1 MRFHPAIFI
10 AAFSCLALP
19 ALAAPVDC
27 SKGAI
32 PAGPAKG
39 TLNGAPFT
47 VDLIKLD
54 PIEQR
59 TQGPAT
65 FDVWHVY
72 LSDKAGSKFD
82 FTVITVKG
90 KQPDGHTFV
99 SDVNGNGP
107 EAGPGSHEI
116 QGWEMTAKGSEVG
129 FYEVNDASLQAAF
142 GHRAGNTLPVSLHFC
157 VPSRKTDVG
166 GAFTLPLK

>member
-1 MRFHPAIFI
+1 MRFQHTIFL
-10 AAFSCLALP
+10 AAFSLAVVP

-39 TLNGAPFT
+39 TLNGAPFA
-47 VDLIKLD
+47 VDLVKLD
-54 PIEQR
+54 SIEQR

-65 FDVWHVY
+65 FDVWHIY

-116 QGWEMTAKGSEVG
+116 QGWEMTAKGNEVG
-129 FYEVNDASLQAAF
+129 FYEVNDASLQVAF
-142 GHRAGNTLPVSLHFC
+142 GHRNGNAMPVSLHFC
-157 VPSRKTDVG
+157 VPSKKTDVG
-166 GAFTLPLK
+166 GAITVPLK

>member
-1 MRFHPAIFI
+1 MRFHSTIF
-10 AAFSCLALP
+10 AAFVLGSAP
-19 ALAAPVDC
+19 AFAAPVDC
-27 SKGAI
+27 SKGPI

-39 TLNGAPFT
+39 TLNGVPFT
-47 VDLIKLD
+47 ADLVRLD

-65 FDVWHVY
+65 FDVWHIY

-99 SDVNGNGP
+99 SDVTGNGP
-107 EAGPGSHEI
+107 EAGPGSHEV
-116 QGWEMTAKGSEVG
+116 QGWEMTAKGNEVG

-142 GHRAGNTLPVSLHFC
+142 GHRTGNAMPVSLHFC
-157 VPSRKTDVG
+157 VPSKKTDVA
-166 GAFTLPLK
+166 GAITVPLK

>member
-1 MRFHPAIFI
+1 MRFYHAILP
-10 AAFSCLALP
+10 AAFCLACAP

-27 SKGAI
+27 SKGPI

-39 TLNGAPFT
+39 TLNGVPFKA
-47 VDLIKLD
+47 DLVKLD
-54 PIEQR
+54 PVEQR

-65 FDVWHVY
+65 FDVYHVY

-107 EAGPGSHEI
+107 EAGPGSHEV
-116 QGWEMTAKGSEVG
+116 QGWEMTAKGNEVG
-129 FYEVNDASLQAAF
+129 FYEVNDASFQAAF
-142 GHRAGNTLPVSLHFC
+142 GHRKDNAVPVSLHFC
-157 VPSRKTDVG
+157 VPSKKTDVG
-166 GAFTLPLK
+166 GAIMVPLK